1 MTYEPLFER
10 FEAAA
15 PGGARVTAEFLR
27 AGFLTVGDRPELY
40 FFRVTPVGPEPP
52 DSALHGPENVAVGLS
67 GDALKRFGNGR
78 RSLSREEKI
87 DLAGLMLKRN
97 IEAGRCLDSNNLF
110 IRDLELAS
118 LAGELGILG

>member
-1 MTYEPLFER
+1 MRYEPLFER
-10 FEAAA
+10 FEATA
-15 PGGARVTAEFLR
+15 PGGARISSKFLR

-40 FFRVTPVGPEPP
+40 FFRVTPLGSEPQDLVPNGPE
-52 DSALHGPENVAVGLS
+52 DVAVGLS

-87 DLAGLMLKRN
+87 DLAGLMLKKN
-97 IEAGRCLDSNNLF
+97 IEAGRCLDSNNLL

>member
-1 MTYEPLFER
+1 MRYEPLFER
-10 FEAAA
+10 FEATA
-15 PGGARVTAEFLR
+15 PGGARVSAEFLR
-27 AGFLTVGDRPELY
+27 AGFLTVGDRPDLY
-40 FFRVTPVGPEPP
+40 FFRVTPVGPQPR
-52 DSALHGPENVAVGLS
+52 DSAPCGPEDVAVGLS
-67 GDALKRFGNGR
+67 GDALKRFQSER